1 MSKLIVSGCSFADNL
16 YTRDFGFTTWPELLA
31 DKLGMECINLGASG
45 AGNDYILSSLMEVMF
60 EKDIGLMIAMWSE
73 FERIDFQLYSR
84 FLLGSPVHA
93 WGPGRRGWTS
103 VHMHREQS
111 PQYYKDWKDVVKNA
125 FIGKKIGTLPVLVEK
140 SLRIFYTFQI
150 LMEKH
155 KIPYL
160 HLMGTVPCDHND
172 RPTAIET
179 FFRSIFMD
187 KINENKFVEFGT
199 NLGIA
204 FQIRDDILNLTADG
218 KYGKEYAGDLI
229 EGKRTLIL
237 IHLLKSCNNS
247 DREFIES
254 FFNNNRE
261 FREGNCQQLLDLI
274 SKYKSLDYATNIC
287 NELSDKALTEFNNI
301 FSDLPE
307 TRARL
312 LLNNITK
319 YMVSRNW

>member
-1 MSKLIVSGCSFADNL
+1 MSKLIVSGCSYTDNL

-73 FERIDFQLYSR
+73 FERIDFQLHSR
-84 FLLGSPVHA
+84 FLHGSPEFG

-111 PQYYKDWKDVVKNA
+111 PEYRKDVVKNA
-125 FIGKKIGTLPVLVEK
+125 FIGKKVGTLPVLVEK

-187 KINENKFVEFGT
+187 KINENKFIGWPIMSEIGGLNISGFLSELDPEMKKLRISEEDSHPNKEGHEVIADYLYKKIEEEYG
-199 NLGIA
+199 NL
-204 FQIRDDILNLTADG
+204 
-218 KYGKEYAGDLI
+218 
-229 EGKRTLIL
+229 
-237 IHLLKSCNNS
+237 
-247 DREFIES
+247 
-254 FFNNNRE
+254 
-261 FREGNCQQLLDLI
+261 
-274 SKYKSLDYATNIC
+274 
-287 NELSDKALTEFNNI
+287 
-301 FSDLPE
+301 
-307 TRARL
+307 
-312 LLNNITK
+312 
-319 YMVSRNW
+319 